1 MHQDVKASRTVLT
14 MSISILCTGTVS
26 NLSTKDEQD
35 EAVNKKGPRAVNL
48 DSITVQ
54 ELLQHLE
61 MHGARTEERLA
72 RELNLELKTITSYVR
87 ALRRGRLVTT
97 GYTKRGST
105 LVKLRK
111 RAKPSTDENAA

>member
-35 EAVNKKGPRAVNL
+35 EPSTEGTVSRNL
-48 DSITVQ
+48 GSMPVQ
-54 ELLQHLE
+54 GWHQHVE
-61 MHGARTEERLA
+61 MNGARTEERLA